1 MISNLLDTN
10 TVLLDVPGSDKNN
23 VLHTIITALE
33 AKVDAQTLTSIR
45 EAVMEREQIMS
56 TGVGKGLAIPHG
68 KVKNLNDSHAV
79 FARLASP
86 IDYNAI
92 DGEPVQLIFL
102 LIGPKS
108 SNSLH
113 IKLLSRISRLMNNS
127 GFREKLHK
135 CKTNSELLEV
145 FREHEQRNFSI

>member
-1 MISNLLDTN
+1 VISNLLDEK
-10 TVLLDVPGSDKNN
+10 TVLLDVPGSDKSN
-23 VLHTIITALE
+23 VLNTIITALE
-33 AKVDAQTLTSIR
+33 SKVDEQTLTNIR
-45 EAVMEREQIMS
+45 EAVLEREQIMS

-86 IDYNAI
+86 IEYNAI
-92 DGEPVQLIFL
+92 DDEPVQLIFL

-127 GFREKLHK
+127 GFRDKLHA
-135 CKTNSELLEV
+135 CKTSSELIAV